1 MGGERPP
8 DQVYSDFCVAF
19 DRIVN
24 AAVEIDTQA
33 RPRTSGSGSYRL
45 YKSQEEPEPEPDSGN
60 DSPPIIDLSPAAAA
74 AGLSSKQV
82 QEAQRQVI
90 WISGGPGS
98 GKSDKI
104 SRLLSDFPGW
114 RLVNTGNMLWSKVLD
129 GGGGLEPRLQHLM
142 RRGDFAPGQI
152 VVDSVTEII
161 EYDSDA
167 KGFFVT
173 GFPRDEAQASAFE
186 EKASGLCKDSSS
198 HDLILT

>member
-24 AAVEIDTQA
+24 VAAAVEIDTQA

-45 YKSQEEPEPEPDSGN
+45 YKSQEEPEQEPDSGN
-60 DSPPIIDLSPAAAA
+60 DSPPIIDLSSAA
-74 AGLSSKQV
+74 AGVSSKQV

-186 EKASGLCKDSSS
+186 EKASGLV
-198 HDLILT
+198 T

>member
-45 YKSQEEPEPEPDSGN
+45 YKSQEEPEQEPDSGN

-74 AGLSSKQV
+74 AGVSSKQV
-82 QEAQRQVI
+82 QETQRQVI

-114 RLVNTGNMLWSKVLD
+114 RLVNTGNLLWSKVLD
-129 GGGGLEPRLQHLM
+129 GGGAGGLEPRFQHLM

-173 GFPRDEAQASAFE
+173 GFPRDETQATAFE
-186 EKASGLCKDSSS
+186 EKAS
-198 HDLILT
+198 HMI